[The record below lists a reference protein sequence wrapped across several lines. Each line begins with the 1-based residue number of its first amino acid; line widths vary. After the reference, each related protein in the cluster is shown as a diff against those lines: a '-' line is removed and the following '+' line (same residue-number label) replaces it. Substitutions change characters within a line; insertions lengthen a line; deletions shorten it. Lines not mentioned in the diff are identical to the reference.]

1 MSRSS
6 KLYNSDLA
14 PTPANK
20 KNWGLCKWSIV
31 TRNEKSFYKC
41 FFCGHLHN
49 YSPKGGFMWLNLNI
63 RVGYMLKLSKRLE
76 PV

>member
-20 KNWGLCKWSIV
+20 KNWGLVW
-31 TRNEKSFYKC
+31 
-41 FFCGHLHN
+41 
-49 YSPKGGFMWLNLNI
+49 NL
-63 RVGYMLKLSKRLE
+63 
-76 PV
+76 